1 MVVAEE
7 RMESLEERTRAL
19 EARVA
24 ELEGRRAAPAAP
36 PRSQVVTPAAS
47 RWTAPAPS
55 RPTAAAGRR
64 RRSAAA
70 HRAGAARRIAR
81 VVRPDGASL
90 EDLLGGRVL
99 AWVGGLAVLVGI
111 VFLLAIAVSRGWIGE
126 EARTIMAGLA
136 SLALLGFGV
145 RLYEHRGRT
154 EAALA
159 ATAAGIAGLFATL
172 IVATQLYDLIP
183 APLGVLGAIGVGAV
197 ATALAVHWRA
207 QGIAALGIVG
217 ALLGPALV
225 GAPDTPGTIVLLFVA
240 AGSAAG
246 VLLWQR
252 WNWLAFATFFIT
264 APQWLA
270 FLFRD
275 GTSTALVLL
284 VTSAFG
290 LLYVAA
296 AAGFE
301 LRMSA
306 PRLRVASTILLAANA
321 FTCAAAGWFALDSG
335 ASEALANGWLVAVAA
350 VHILAGLAGL
360 RSKRVSHELSLVAL
374 GLGTIAADVAFSQ
387 IAGGLPLVL
396 GWVAG
401 TVGFAGLVK
410 LARAR
415 QVDLA
420 FAGLGLGGHLT
431 LALGHALMTEAP
443 AGAVGA
449 GSDDLVLALAALGAV
464 AVGCFVS
471 ARLAQDGHRAWRI
484 VLDAIGLAVVAYL
497 SAIAFDGLALV
508 LAWSAEAVV
517 LTRLARRTSDEV
529 ATVGAGAF
537 LGAALALT
545 LGELAGPG
553 ALVYG
558 LDPALP
564 ALGALAAVAGATA
577 LAALWLPALH
587 PRMRPA
593 LGVAAALVVLYA
605 ISTALV
611 TPFQPGG
618 DATGLPL
625 AELGIRQQGQALLS
639 ALWALIGLAALV
651 WGLVRDVRE
660 LRLGGLALLA
670 TAVGKVFL
678 FDLSSLTSVYRVASF
693 IVLGL
698 LLLCGAFAWQRIRPR
713 PVPDLRGMPERLR

>member
-1 MVVAEE
+1 VVVAEE
-7 RMESLEERTRAL
+7 RMEELEERTRAL

-24 ELEGRRAAPAAP
+24 ELEGRRPAPKAPPMAVAPRVRERVAPRPSIPAAKVQE
-36 PRSQVVTPAAS
+36 RV
-47 RWTAPAPS
+47 AP
-55 RPTAAAGRR
+55 RR
-64 RRSAAA
+64 RDPLE
-70 HRAGAARRIAR
+70 G
-81 VVRPDGASL
+81 L

-126 EARTIMAGLA
+126 EARTVMAGLG

-183 APLGVLGAIGVGAV
+183 APLGLLGAIGVGAV

-225 GAPDTPGTIVLLFVA
+225 GAPDTPGTIALLFVA
-240 AGSAAG
+240 ASSAAG

-264 APQWLA
+264 APQWLT

-275 GTSTALVLL
+275 EPSPALVLL

-301 LRMSA
+301 VRMSA
-306 PRLRVASTILLAANA
+306 PRLRVASTVLLALNA
-321 FTCAAAGWFALDSG
+321 FTCAAAGWYALDWG
-335 ASEALANGWLVAVAA
+335 ASEALANAWLVAVAA
-350 VHILAGLAGL
+350 VHLLAGLAGL
-360 RSKRVSHELSLVAL
+360 RSRRVSHELSLVAL

-387 IAGGLPLVL
+387 IASGLPLVL
-396 GWVAG
+396 GWAAG
-401 TVGFAGLVK
+401 AVGFAGLVK

-415 QVDLA
+415 QADLA

-431 LALGHALMTEAP
+431 LALGHALVTEAP
-443 AGAVGA
+443 ADALGA
-449 GSDDLVLALAALGAV
+449 GSEDLVLALAALGAV

-471 ARLAQDGHRAWRI
+471 ARLAQDGHRIWRI
-484 VLDAIGLAVVAYL
+484 VLDALGLAVVAYL

-508 LAWSAEAVV
+508 LAWSAQAVA
-517 LTRLARRTSDEV
+517 LTRLARSSKDAV

-537 LGAALALT
+537 VGAALALT
-545 LGELAGPG
+545 LGELAAPD

-564 ALGALAAVAGATA
+564 ALGALGAVAAATA
-577 LAALWLPALH
+577 LAALWLPLH
-587 PRMRPA
+587 PRLRAA
-593 LGVAAALVVLYA
+593 LGAGAALVVLYA
-605 ISTALV
+605 VSTALV

-618 DATGLPL
+618 DAAGLPL

-639 ALWALIGLAALV
+639 ALWALVGLGALV
-651 WGLVRDVRE
+651 AGLVRDVRE
-660 LRLGGLALLA
+660 LRLAGLALLA

-678 FDLSSLTSVYRVASF
+678 FDLASLTSVYRVASF